1 MILLVHS
8 LWLPKYDV
16 YVRSAQAWVV
26 LTDILCGSVMRR
38 RSPFGHKWVTN
49 DKNGRR
55 YYIPV
60 VLVNDLRVLNNLLT
74 YRWILLMPL

>member
-1 MILLVHS
+1 MIYILCR
-8 LWLPKYDV
+8 LPKYDV

-38 RSPFGHKWVTN
+38 RSPFGHKRVTN
-49 DKNGRR
+49 DKDDRK
-55 YYIPV
+55 YCIPV